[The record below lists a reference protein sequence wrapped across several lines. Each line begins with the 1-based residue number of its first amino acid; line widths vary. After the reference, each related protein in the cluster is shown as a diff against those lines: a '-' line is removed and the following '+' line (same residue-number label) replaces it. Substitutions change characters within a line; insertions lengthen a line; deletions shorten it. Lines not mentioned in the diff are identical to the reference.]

1 MSVAGNGVALFRT
14 ALVKYLPR
22 GSFAMT
28 QVEVQQTEKPVQR
41 SPEKIFPVSWDQFHR
56 DSRALAWRLSG
67 AGPFE
72 AIVCITRGGLVPAAI
87 VARELGIKVI
97 ETVCVSS
104 YTGTSQGALTVL
116 KNVAPSIV
124 GLGAGQGARVLLV
137 DDLVDT
143 GKTAKVV
150 REIVPRAHLA
160 TVYAKPMG
168 RPLVDTFITEVSQDT
183 WIYFPWDTGLAFQPP
198 INEAGL

>member
-1 MSVAGNGVALFRT
+1 
-14 ALVKYLPR
+14 
-22 GSFAMT
+22 
-28 QVEVQQTEKPVQR
+28 
-41 SPEKIFPVSWDQFHR
+41 
-56 DSRALAWRLSG
+56 
-67 AGPFE
+67 
-72 AIVCITRGGLVPAAI
+72 
-87 VARELGIKVI
+87 
-97 ETVCVSS
+97 VSS
-104 YTGTSQGALTVL
+104 YTGTSQGDLRVL
-116 KNVAPSIV
+116 KNVASSIV
-124 GLGAGQGARVLLV
+124 DLGGGQGVRVLLV